1 MARFKSADDN
11 RQSYTS
17 RSPTS
22 KSKSKT
28 TTSSGGGGG
37 GQNSNYNQ
45 YTAYTPAQVK
55 SGKAKVTADITKD
68 NATAFDN
75 LKFTKKFTPSILGM
89 TLNVTGLAEKGFYA
103 NKAYYEKN
111 VIGKNNFTKSIDSY
125 KDYMSKRGSGEIDAM
140 GRTITNGSGNG
151 NTQPGITKNIG
162 GSTIQTTAPTT
173 AEVSQSEA
181 TNSDAAALKVKKRGR
196 SQSIMTSSQ
205 GVTKTSPNYSL
216 GKKSLLGRV

>member
-1 MARFKSADDN
+1 MARQDRDSQYGGGSYN
-11 RQSYTS
+11 SSTNNSGRTQSY
-17 RSPTS
+17 
-22 KSKSKT
+22 
-28 TTSSGGGGG
+28 GGD
-37 GQNSNYNQ
+37 NNRENYRN
-45 YTAYTPAQVK
+45 TPAA
-55 SGKAKVTADITKD
+55 KAAAKKAATISKANKIKND
-68 NATAFDN
+68 ATAFNN

-89 TLNVTGLAEKGFYA
+89 TLNVTGLAEKGFEA

-111 VIGKNNFTKSIDSY
+111 VIGKNNFTKSPDNFKS
-125 KDYMSKRGSGEIDAM
+125 YMSKRGSGEIDAM
-140 GRTITNGSGNG
+140 GRAISGGGNGG

-181 TNSDAAALKVKKRGR
+181 ANADAAALKVKKRGR

>member
-1 MARFKSADDN
+1 MPAFDFSGYSSKNHSSSNNNNADN
-11 RQSYTS
+11 RRENYRNT
-17 RSPTS
+17 PAAKAAAKKAATNS
-22 KSKSKT
+22 KANKIK
-28 TTSSGGGGG
+28 
-37 GQNSNYNQ
+37 NDA
-45 YTAYTPAQVK
+45 TAY
-55 SGKAKVTADITKD
+55 D
-68 NATAFDN
+68 NY
-75 LKFTKKFTPSILGM
+75 KYTKKFTPSILGM
-89 TLNVTGLAEKGFYA
+89 TLNVTGLAEKGFEA

-125 KDYMSKRGSGEIDAM
+125 KSYMSKRGSGEIDAM
-140 GRTITNGSGNG
+140 GRAISGGGNGG

-181 TNSDAAALKVKKRGR
+181 ANADAAALKVKKRGR

>member
-1 MARFKSADDN
+1 MARQDRDSQYGGGSYNSEKNNSG
-11 RQSYTS
+11 RTQSY
-17 RSPTS
+17 
-22 KSKSKT
+22 
-28 TTSSGGGGG
+28 GGD
-37 GQNSNYNQ
+37 NNRENYTN
-45 YTAYTPAQVK
+45 TPAA
-55 SGKAKVTADITKD
+55 KASAKKAATISKANKIKND
-68 NATAFDN
+68 ATAFDN
-75 LKFTKKFTPSILGM
+75 YTYTAPKFAGSILAIALG
-89 TLNVTGLAEKGFYA
+89 GIGKKGFET

-140 GRTITNGSGNG
+140 GRAISGGGNGG

-181 TNSDAAALKVKKRGR
+181 ANADAAALKVKKRGR